1 MKAETKE
8 ILKDRIQE
16 VNQSKT
22 SFLIGATMIILDV
35 VLVLSS
41 ILNIYSLIIILP
53 LVYIVRRQFIL
64 YKINRAT
71 LMLMESL
78 IEGKFKLNKKP

>member
-22 SFLIGATMIILDV
+22 SFLIGAAMKII
-35 VLVLSS
+35 
-41 ILNIYSLIIILP
+41 YF
-53 LVYIVRRQFIL
+53 IVI
-64 YKINRAT
+64 
-71 LMLMESL
+71 
-78 IEGKFKLNKKP
+78 

>member
-64 YKINRAT
+64 YKINRST